1 MEKLDLFIKPKQV
14 LNVDGS
20 GVSIVHKPSKVLAE
34 LGRRNVYALAP
45 FVHECVS
52 MATLVCVH
60 GTAILTNHES
70 SKLVAECMFY
80 A

>member
-14 LNVDGS
+14 LNVDES
-20 GVSIVHKPSKVLAE
+20 GVSIVYKPSKVLAE
-34 LGRRNVYALAP
+34 LGKRNVYALAP

-52 MATLVCVH
+52 MATLVCVQ

-70 SKLVAECMFY
+70 FELVAECMFY